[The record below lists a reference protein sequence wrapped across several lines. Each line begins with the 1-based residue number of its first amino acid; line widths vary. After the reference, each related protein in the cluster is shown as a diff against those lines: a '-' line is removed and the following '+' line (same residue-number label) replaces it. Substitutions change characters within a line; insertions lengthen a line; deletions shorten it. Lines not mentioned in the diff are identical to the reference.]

1 MSRETD
7 EEITLMQM
15 DLSLETDEE
24 ITPMHMDLSLNDLR
38 HK

>member
-7 EEITLMQM
+7 EEITPMQM
-15 DLSLETDEE
+15 DLSLETNEE

>member
-7 EEITLMQM
+7 EEITPMQM